1 MASATP
7 SKRKRRPKSRRK
19 AAVKR
24 KTKAAARS
32 VRGRKAKTAV
42 KSRRKT
48 KSKAKTKRK
57 AVATAQRTRKA
68 KAASKVKTKAKTKSK
83 SKAAV
88 KRKAKAAPKAAA
100 KTSPKNKTSPKKL
113 SKKSPKTS
121 PKKSSTPASRPPV
134 ATVSPKAEAHPQH
147 LFAAILE
154 RVRAACAAELGPQ
167 ADLSRV
173 LVEPPRD
180 PTHGDMATNAA
191 MVLAK
196 SSGALGAGLNPRDFA
211 EKIAAALRADPRVEK
226 ADIAGP
232 GFINLTLKPHV
243 WGEALFAALTQG
255 RDYGRSDM
263 GQGAKVNVEY
273 VSANPTGPMHVGHC
287 RGAVFGDALASLL
300 KFAGYEVTREYY
312 INDAGAQVDVL
323 ARSAYLRYREAL
335 GEPIGAIP
343 EGLYPGDYL
352 KEVGG
357 ELAADFGPKLTTM
370 PEAEWL
376 PIARERAINIIM
388 ADIRNDLMRLNVI
401 PDVFYSERSLIEGEE
416 EDPFAPAPAAEQP
429 KDVVAETIETLRAK
443 GLVYE
448 GRLPPPKSGAVE
460 DWEDRE
466 QTLFRST
473 DFGDDVDRPLLKSDG
488 SYTYFAT
495 DIAYHKSKLDRGF
508 AHLIDVWGA
517 DHGGYVKRMQAAVK
531 ALSEGKVDLDIK
543 LVQLVRLL
551 RNGEPVKMSKRAGE
565 FVTLREVVEE
575 VGRDAVRFDMLY
587 RKNDAALDFDLAKV
601 IEASRDNPVFYVQYG
616 HARGQSVFRNA
627 RAELPALP
635 ADDAA
640 RTEWLK
646 SAPLEA
652 LSDPG
657 ELSLL
662 RKIALYPRTVEAA
675 AAAHEPHRIAFYLY
689 ELASEFHAQWTRG
702 KDLPHLRF
710 IIQNDPQT
718 TMARLAMVQGIV
730 SVLASGLALLG
741 VEAPEEMR

>member
-1 MASATP
+1 MASATNP
-7 SKRKRRPKSRRK
+7 KRKRKAKSRRK
-19 AAVKR
+19 AAAKRKAKSKAAAKSARGRAVKR
-24 KTKAAARS
+24 K
-32 VRGRKAKTAV
+32 VKTAA

-48 KSKAKTKRK
+48 KVKVRTKRK
-57 AVATAQRTRKA
+57 AVAAPKRTRKA
-68 KAASKVKTKAKTKSK
+68 KVTSKANSKTKTKI
-83 SKAAV
+83 AA
-88 KRKAKAAPKAAA
+88 KRKAKAAPKTA
-100 KTSPKNKTSPKKL
+100 
-113 SKKSPKTS
+113 PKTS
-121 PKKSSTPASRPPV
+121 SKAAPVQPRQRAATPG
-134 ATVSPKAEAHPQH
+134 PKAEAHPQH

-154 RVRAACAAELGPQ
+154 RVYAACTAELGPQ

-196 SSGALGAGLNPRDFA
+196 GAGLNPRDFA
-211 EKIAAALRADPRVEK
+211 EKIATALRADSRVDK
-226 ADIAGP
+226 VDIAGP

-243 WGEALFAALTQG
+243 WGEALLAALALG
-255 RDYGRSDM
+255 RGYGRSDM

-300 KFAGYEVTREYY
+300 GFAGYDVTREYY

-323 ARSAYLRYREAL
+323 ARSAFLRYREAL

-352 KEVGG
+352 KEVGA

-376 PIARERAINIIM
+376 PIARERAINVIM

-416 EDPFAPAPAAEQP
+416 EDPFAPAPAVERP
-429 KDVVAETIETLRAK
+429 KDVVAGTIDALRAK

-448 GRLPPPKSGAVE
+448 GRLPPPKGGEGGGAGE

-517 DHGGYVKRMQAAVK
+517 DHGGYVKRLQAAVK
-531 ALSEGKVDLDIK
+531 ALSAGKVDLDVK

-627 RAELPALP
+627 RADMPALP
-635 ADDAA
+635 PDNAA
-640 RTEWLK
+640 RAEWLK
-646 SAPLEA
+646 SAPLA
-652 LSDPG
+652 KLSDPG

-662 RKIALYPRTVEAA
+662 RKVALYPRIVEAA
-675 AAAHEPHRIAFYLY
+675 ATAHEPHRIAFYLY

-718 TMARLAMVQGIV
+718 TMARLALVQGIV
-730 SVLASGLALLG
+730 IVLASGLALLG